1 MSQGDLPTQTMGDAM
16 PPPPI
21 PTPTVAYSGRVNF
34 KSHIPSFMG
43 GAKTSIDPK
52 VLLAGLSITFLILA
66 MIYSM
71 ADFAVVFD
79 INEFSAEYKSPAKFA
94 LSYWIAYFRIL
105 FKAIIILLFVF
116 IFIIIY
122 DIVLVGFITPII
134 SDNVDSSKNVSSFA
148 GASDI
153 IAASKQGYFKS
164 INTVT
169 DNANKIVFGFIN
181 MRYAIL
187 LMMVIVP
194 CLIFCIAYVYYGVL
208 CNESSIPKQ
217 DLQNVLKTSF
227 HYMAM
232 FIISLIAI
240 ILIYLVYTTL
250 LDASASAS
258 Q

>member
-1 MSQGDLPTQTMGDAM
+1 MSQGDLPIQAMGDT
-16 PPPPI
+16 PPVSS
-21 PTPTVAYSGRVNF
+21 PTLAVAYSGRVNL

-43 GAKTSIDPK
+43 GAETKIDPK

-66 MIYSM
+66 IIYSM

-105 FKAIIILLFVF
+105 FKAIVILLFVF
-116 IFIIIY
+116 IFIVIY

-134 SDNVDSSKNVSSFA
+134 SDNVDSSKNVSTFG

-153 IAASKQGYFKS
+153 IEASKEGYFKS
-164 INTVT
+164 INAVT
-169 DNANKIVFGFIN
+169 ENANKIVFGFIK

-187 LMMVIVP
+187 LMFVVVP
-194 CLIFCIAYVYYGVL
+194 CLIFCIAYVYYAVL
-208 CNESSIPKQ
+208 CNEQSIPKEE
-217 DLQNVLKTSF
+217 LQNVLKTSF

-232 FIISLIAI
+232 FIISLLAI

-250 LDASASAS
+250 LDAS